1 MTYKLIELKIYSPTE
16 ILFEGNIK
24 KINFQGKEGFLTILP
39 NHIDYVSSFDTTII
53 NLIDENNKEFF
64 LALGNGVLVKYA
76 DRVRITAYKGIVA
89 ESLEKLDL
97 KMKELNEKEDNIE
110 KEINKNLKQLEY
122 YMLNNLVEL
131 K

>member
-76 DRVRITAYKGIVA
+76 DRVRITSYKGIMA

-97 KMKELNEKEDNIE
+97 KMKELNEKEGEIE

>member
-1 MTYKLIELKIYSPTE
+1 MELKIYSPTD
-16 ILFEGNIK
+16 ILFEDNVK

-76 DRVRITAYKGIVA
+76 DRVRITAYKGIIA
-89 ESLEKLDL
+89 ESLVKLDL
-97 KMKELNEKEDNIE
+97 KMHELNEREGDIE

>member
-16 ILFEGNIK
+16 ILFEDDVK

-76 DRVRITAYKGIVA
+76 DRVRITAYKGVVA
-89 ESLEKLDL
+89 ESLETLEL
-97 KMKELNEKEDNIE
+97 KMHTLNEREDNIE

>member
-16 ILFEGNIK
+16 ILFEDNVK

-76 DRVRITAYKGIVA
+76 DRVRITAYKGVVA
-89 ESLEKLDL
+89 ESLETLEL
-97 KMKELNEKEDNIE
+97 KMHALNEREDNIE

>member
-1 MTYKLIELKIYSPTE
+1 MAYKLIELKIYSPTE
-16 ILFEGNIK
+16 ILFEDNVK

-76 DRVRITAYKGIVA
+76 DRVRITAYKGIIA

-97 KMKELNEKEDNIE
+97 KMHELNEREGDIE